1 LLCPRPG
8 STSWCGTRSAPAS
21 CCEWPESLYCFSS
34 RGDGSLTASLLRG
47 GGSRILA
54 TALICSRSA
63 WPENAHVYIVELL
76 AELPTR
82 RPPPLYRRWAEVP
95 LPARVHVHGLPGGGD
110 DAIFRGAPAFSA
122 TLWRC
127 TGYVPKMCNLLK
139 LKDSRPD
146 LDSVEL
152 QTNCDGKCQQILM
165 NLRVVPG
172 QTFCSI
178 MN

>member
-1 LLCPRPG
+1 VPS
-8 STSWCGTRSAPAS
+8 STDEAEVA
-21 CCEWPESLYCFSS
+21 
-34 RGDGSLTASLLRG
+34 
-47 GGSRILA
+47 
-54 TALICSRSA
+54 
-63 WPENAHVYIVELL
+63 ELL
-76 AELPTR
+76 AELPTH

-152 QTNCDGKCQQILM
+152 QTNCDGI
-165 NLRVVPG
+165 PG
-172 QTFCSI
+172 YKQRKMSTNPDEPKSRARTNFLL
-178 MN
+178 NNELEVRKFWDENKVF